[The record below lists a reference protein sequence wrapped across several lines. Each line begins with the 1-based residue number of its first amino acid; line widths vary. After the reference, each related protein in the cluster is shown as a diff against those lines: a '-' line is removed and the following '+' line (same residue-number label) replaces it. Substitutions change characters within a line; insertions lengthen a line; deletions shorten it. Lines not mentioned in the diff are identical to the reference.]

1 MNQEK
6 LKEEVKSK
14 EGFAMD
20 FSIDEKSGPL
30 SLVSEGESQSDKQ
43 KESATQKYG
52 FSIDNKEGNY
62 GEIFKI
68 KIDNL
73 TEEEQA
79 EVKEKTKTIKSDL
92 FENSKDEFEFTS
104 RLTRLNMNLSSQVG
118 DNYNNLNKEIAK
130 KTKISSSDDIAKEI
144 NNLND
149 VIKGYDMSG
158 STKNPVEMFLNVFRK
173 AKRNKEIDSE
183 SIEDKIQVILE
194 ELIAKRTEQ
203 SDLLNEND
211 KKVKDLMGFIKE
223 INKTILVC
231 KEILFA
237 VEKKR
242 MEIADKA
249 LNDGDDSPMLISN
262 YKDIYTQE
270 KSLENLIRNLLVV
283 RLHLNAS
290 FNKNSDIRSTY
301 QSVAGT
307 INEVITFV
315 IPSYRNLLIDY
326 VTENK
331 IEDTLKLIEMT
342 KKARNQIESESHKN
356 YQNIRLAANNLANES
371 IYNIKTLEQSI
382 NIIIDTEKKIREADE
397 KAKVSREEDIKVVN
411 ELQER
416 LNEYSIGKNEFKR
429 P

>member
-6 LKEEVKSK
+6 IKEVVKEK

-30 SLVSEGESQSDKQ
+30 SVASESQSASDKQ

-73 TEEEQA
+73 TEDEQK
-79 EVKEKTKTIKSDL
+79 EVKEKTKAIKSDL
-92 FENSKDEFEFTS
+92 FENSRDEFEFTS

-158 STKNPVEMFLNVFRK
+158 STKNPVELFLNVFRK

-194 ELIAKRTEQ
+194 ELIEKRTEQ

-231 KEILFA
+231 KDILFA

-249 LNDGDDSPMLISN
+249 LNEGDDSPMLISN

-382 NIIIDTEKKIREADE
+382 NIIIDTEKKIRDADE

-416 LNEYSIGKNEFKR
+416 LNEYSIGKNELKR
-429 P
+429 N

>member
-6 LKEEVKSK
+6 IKEVVKEK

-20 FSIDEKSGPL
+20 FSIDEKSGSL
-30 SLVSEGESQSDKQ
+30 SVASESQSASDKQ

-73 TEEEQA
+73 TEDEQK
-79 EVKEKTKTIKSDL
+79 EVKEKTKAIKSDL

-158 STKNPVEMFLNVFRK
+158 STKNPVELFLNVFRK

-183 SIEDKIQVILE
+183 SIEDKIQVILD
-194 ELIAKRTEQ
+194 ELIEKRTEQ

-231 KEILFA
+231 KDILFA

-249 LNDGDDSPMLISN
+249 LNEGDDSPMLISN

-382 NIIIDTEKKIREADE
+382 NIIIDTEKKIRDADE
-397 KAKVSREEDIKVVN
+397 KAKISREEDIKVVN

-416 LNEYSIGKNEFKR
+416 LNEYSIGKNELKR
-429 P
+429 N

>member
-6 LKEEVKSK
+6 IKEVVKEK

-20 FSIDEKSGPL
+20 FSIDEKSDPL
-30 SLVSEGESQSDKQ
+30 SVASESQSASDKQ

-73 TEEEQA
+73 TEDEQK
-79 EVKEKTKTIKSDL
+79 EVKEKTKAIKSDL
-92 FENSKDEFEFTS
+92 FENSRDEFEFTS

-158 STKNPVEMFLNVFRK
+158 STKNPVELFLNVFRK

-194 ELIAKRTEQ
+194 ELIEKRTEQ

-231 KEILFA
+231 KDILFA

-249 LNDGDDSPMLISN
+249 LNEGDDSPMLISN

-382 NIIIDTEKKIREADE
+382 NIIIDTEKKIRDADE

-416 LNEYSIGKNEFKR
+416 LNEYSIGKNELKR
-429 P
+429 N

>member
-6 LKEEVKSK
+6 LKEEVKTK
-14 EGFAMD
+14 DGFAMD
-20 FSIDEKSGPL
+20 FNIDEQSNPL
-30 SLVSEGESQSDKQ
+30 VAVSNENSEKQ
-43 KESATQKYG
+43 AATQKYG

-62 GEIFKI
+62 SEIFKI

-73 TEEEQA
+73 TEAEQKEIEEKA
-79 EVKEKTKTIKSDL
+79 KAIKADL
-92 FENSKDEFEFTS
+92 FDNSKDEFEFTS

-130 KTKISSSDDIAKEI
+130 KTKISSSDEIAKEI

-149 VIKGYDMSG
+149 VIKGYDMSA
-158 STKNPVEMFLNVFRK
+158 STKNPVEMFLNVFK
-173 AKRNKEIDSE
+173 KSKRNKEIDSE
-183 SIEDKIQVILE
+183 SIEDKIQVILD

-203 SDLLNEND
+203 SEMLTEND

-223 INKTILVC
+223 INKTISVC
-231 KEILFA
+231 REILFS
-237 VEKKR
+237 VERKR
-242 MEIADKA
+242 MEIANKA
-249 LNDGDDSPMLISN
+249 LNEGDDSPMLISY

-382 NIIIDTEKKIREADE
+382 SIIIDTEKKIREADE
-397 KAKVSREEDIKVVN
+397 KAKVSREEDIRVVN

-416 LNEYSIGKNEFKR
+416 LNEYSLGKNELKK
-429 P
+429 

>member
-6 LKEEVKSK
+6 IKEVVKEK

-30 SLVSEGESQSDKQ
+30 SVASESQSASDKQ

-73 TEEEQA
+73 TEDEQK
-79 EVKEKTKTIKSDL
+79 EVKEKTKAIKSDL

-158 STKNPVEMFLNVFRK
+158 STKNPVELFLNVFRK

-183 SIEDKIQVILE
+183 SIEDKIQVILD
-194 ELIAKRTEQ
+194 ELIEKRTEQ

-231 KEILFA
+231 KDILFA

-249 LNDGDDSPMLISN
+249 LNEGDDSPMLISN

-382 NIIIDTEKKIREADE
+382 NIIIDTEKKIRDADE

-416 LNEYSIGKNEFKR
+416 LNEYSIGKNELKR
-429 P
+429 N

>member
-79 EVKEKTKTIKSDL
+79 EVKEKTKAIKSDL

-416 LNEYSIGKNEFKR
+416 LNEYSIGKNELKR

>member
-6 LKEEVKSK
+6 IKEVVKEK

-20 FSIDEKSGPL
+20 FSIDEKSGSL
-30 SLVSEGESQSDKQ
+30 SVASESQSASDKQ

-73 TEEEQA
+73 TEDEQK
-79 EVKEKTKTIKSDL
+79 EVKEKTKAIKSDL

-158 STKNPVEMFLNVFRK
+158 STKNPVELFLNVFRK

-183 SIEDKIQVILE
+183 SIEDKIQVILD
-194 ELIAKRTEQ
+194 ELIEKRTEQ

-231 KEILFA
+231 KDILFA

-249 LNDGDDSPMLISN
+249 LNEGDDSPMLISN

-382 NIIIDTEKKIREADE
+382 NIIIDTEKKIRDADE

-416 LNEYSIGKNEFKR
+416 LNEYSIGKNELKR
-429 P
+429 N

>member
-79 EVKEKTKTIKSDL
+79 EVKEKTKAIKSDL

-371 IYNIKTLEQSI
+371 IYNLSLIHI
-382 NIIIDTEKKIREADE
+382 
-397 KAKVSREEDIKVVN
+397 
-411 ELQER
+411 
-416 LNEYSIGKNEFKR
+416 
-429 P
+429 

>member
-6 LKEEVKSK
+6 IKEVVKEK

-30 SLVSEGESQSDKQ
+30 SVASESQSASDKQ

-73 TEEEQA
+73 TEDEQK
-79 EVKEKTKTIKSDL
+79 EVKEKTKAIKSDL
-92 FENSKDEFEFTS
+92 FENSRDEFEFTS

-158 STKNPVEMFLNVFRK
+158 STKNPVELFLNVFRK

-194 ELIAKRTEQ
+194 ELIEKRTEQ

-231 KEILFA
+231 KDILFA

-249 LNDGDDSPMLISN
+249 LNEGDDSPMLISN

-382 NIIIDTEKKIREADE
+382 NIIIDTEKKIRDADE
-397 KAKVSREEDIKVVN
+397 KAKISREEDIKVVN

-416 LNEYSIGKNEFKR
+416 LNEYSIGKNELKR
-429 P
+429 N